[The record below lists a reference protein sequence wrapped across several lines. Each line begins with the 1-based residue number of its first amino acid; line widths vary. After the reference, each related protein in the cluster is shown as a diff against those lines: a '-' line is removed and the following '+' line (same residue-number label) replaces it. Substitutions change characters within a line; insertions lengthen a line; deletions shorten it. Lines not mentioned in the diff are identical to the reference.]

1 MGEQF
6 VTLAGIVRARGNR
19 GEVLATDLTDREDR
33 FESSSWFF
41 LENGQGERREMKLEE
56 AWRQKDRWVLKFE
69 GVDSI
74 SAAEEL
80 RGWKVQIPEEELG
93 PPPEGEYYLGDL
105 VGCRI
110 VDIATGREIG
120 TVEDVLEPGG
130 SLLLEVSGAGGEI
143 LIPFV
148 DEICREVSREKRE
161 IRVELPEGLEELNS

>member
-1 MGEQF
+1 MGEEF

-33 FESSSWFF
+33 FQPSSRFF
-41 LENGQGERREMKLEE
+41 LEDGQGERREMKLEE
-56 AWRQKDRWVLKFE
+56 ARRQKDRWVLKFE

-74 SAAEEL
+74 SAAEQL
-80 RGWKVQIPEEELG
+80 RGWKVQISEEELG
-93 PPPEGEYYLGDL
+93 PPPEGEHYLDDL
-105 VGCRI
+105 VGCRV
-110 VDIATGREIG
+110 VDVATGREIG

-130 SLLLEVSGAGGEI
+130 SLLLEVNGAGGEI

-148 DEICREVSREKRE
+148 DEICRDVSREKRE